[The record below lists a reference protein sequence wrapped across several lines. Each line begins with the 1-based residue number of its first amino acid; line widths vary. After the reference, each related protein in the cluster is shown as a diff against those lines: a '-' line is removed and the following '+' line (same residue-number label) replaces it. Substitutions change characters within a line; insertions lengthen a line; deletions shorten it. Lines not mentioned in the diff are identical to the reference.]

1 MIDSTAQL
9 CFGGVSSRDICS
21 VSLGGVALFCSDPQG
36 YPEVTCKGLSPGMQ
50 SHNSNQVGQG
60 FLPLPG
66 CCSYKSLTT
75 ELTLFSKSR
84 KREMWDLRDT
94 AGAC

>member
-9 CFGGVSSRDICS
+9 CFGDVAPRGICS
-21 VSLGGVALFCSDPQG
+21 VSLGGVALFCPDPQV
-36 YPEVTCKGLSPGMQ
+36 YTKVTSKVLLPGMQ

-60 FLPLPG
+60 FLPLPD
-66 CCSYKSLTT
+66 CCSYNSLTT